1 MDILIVPDVHGREF
15 WVNPCNNWNGDII
28 FLGDYH
34 DPYTFE
40 VSKDKSLKILQEL
53 VKWNNARIN
62 KPIFLLGNHDI
73 SYLSH
78 TDCCRKDRYNSNKIE
93 RLIRSLNPKLY
104 YIYNNYIFS
113 HSGILPEWLNNNNLQ
128 LADLDNLTYSDK
140 CLYDISYY
148 RGGYHNIGSL
158 IWGDV
163 REYDSNTKLPNYYQ
177 IFGHTLLKNEPVIT
191 DEYACLDC
199 KKCFILNTETNKIKE
214 YEGCS

>member
-1 MDILIVPDVHGREF
+1 MDILIVPDIHGREF

-40 VSKDKSLKILQEL
+40 VSKDKSLKMLQEL

-78 TDCCRKDRYNSNKIE
+78 TDCCRKDHYNSAKIE

-104 YIYNNYIFS
+104 HIYNNYIFS

-128 LADLDNLTYSDK
+128 LSDLDELTYSDK

-148 RGGYHNIGSL
+148 RGGYSNVGSL

-163 REYDSNTKLPNYYQ
+163 REYDSNTKLHNYYQ

-199 KKCFILNTETNKIKE
+199 KKCFMLNTETNKIKE

>member
-1 MDILIVPDVHGREF
+1 MDILIVPDIHGREF

-40 VSKDKSLKILQEL
+40 VSKDKSLKMLQEL
-53 VKWNNARIN
+53 VKWNDTRIN

-78 TDCCRKDRYNSNKIE
+78 TDCCRKDHYNSAKIE

-104 YIYNNYIFS
+104 HIYNNYIFS

-128 LADLDNLTYSDK
+128 LSDLDKLTYSDK

-148 RGGYHNIGSL
+148 RGGYNNVGSL
-158 IWGDV
+158 IWGDI
-163 REYDSNTKLPNYYQ
+163 REYNSNIKLPNYYQ